1 MPPPTTKMVSELA
14 MGVDMGWAVVG
25 LLCTVRRGRGAGDD
39 GGSILHGAA
48 GPDTRCGGGCD
59 EFSNSGIDGVNRAR
73 PAAAGANLP
82 HRHARSL
89 LSGRSA
95 FMLPGENAK
104 KKRKKF
110 KKPLQCEIFEY
121 NPRPLDGAGAQSMLF
136 YNRIQADCVGA
147 SIRRNLSSRGSRR
160 F

>member
-1 MPPPTTKMVSELA
+1 MA
-14 MGVDMGWAVVG
+14 GVYYTARPAPVPV
-25 LLCTVRRGRGAGDD
+25 
-39 GGSILHGAA
+39 AA
-48 GPDTRCGGGCD
+48 AGCD

-73 PAAAGANLP
+73 PAAAGNAL
-82 HRHARSL
+82 RRA
-89 LSGRSA
+89 A
-95 FMLPGENAK
+95 AGENARRK
-104 KKRKKF
+104 KNVKKF